1 MTRLY
6 FLYFFTFLAEMVG
19 GMLPLL
25 WLHQRVTAKFLIPAG
40 IAGAMFFY
48 LLHLHDVPRQK
59 AHTVYAA
66 LYLVAV
72 ALYYLMQTDGAHFY
86 S

>member
-6 FLYFFTFLAEMVG
+6 FLYFFTFLSEMVG
-19 GMLPLL
+19 GMLPLF
-25 WLHQRVTAKFLIPAG
+25 WLHQWITAKFLIPAA

-48 LLHLHDVPRQK
+48 LLHLHNFPRQK
-59 AHTVYAA
+59 AYTVYAA

-72 ALYYLMQTDGAHFY
+72 MLYYLLQNHVAH